1 MTVTDYF
8 IYMPILFKLILSLLL
23 PLPISQRIGVL
34 TAFAQKTSGKSNEV
48 GISDDAFKRLA
59 ANTLSTFDALV
70 K

>member
-23 PLPISQRIGVL
+23 PISQRIGVL
-34 TAFAQKTSGKSNEV
+34 TAFAQKTSEKSNEV